1 MAASIHLS
9 CSFITLRMRVLLLD
23 GQVNPAVTAVRSL
36 GRAGYRVLV
45 GSSGRWSKAGWSR
58 YAAGSFTYPSAQND
72 AVKFAEKIAALASEE
87 KGTLVLP
94 ITEKTVM
101 AISAQ
106 RSLVEAAGGR
116 LVMPEHATMLR
127 AYDKAQTTRV
137 ATHAGVPVPRTCSLG
152 DDASAQRAAASFSYP
167 AVLKASTSVELA
179 GGRMNST
186 ARPLYA
192 RSPQEFLSAYREL
205 RRQCSHVVAQEFI
218 PGEGAIYCLLLCRG
232 QLRAEFAYRRI
243 RSVHPTGWGAALR
256 VSVPASGLRDQSLT
270 IIRAL
275 DPKWTGLASV
285 EYRVAPEGTAYFLE
299 VNPRTWNSLAL
310 AVYAGVD
317 FPRMLAEIAEHGDVP
332 SHPGYPTG
340 VVCRW
345 WLGDLRRLLYVWG
358 GVPGSYPG
366 KTTGRM
372 AALFDFLRPV
382 PHAFHDNFMARDP
395 LPEVGDW
402 LGAATRAVSRAAGRR
417 AAT

>member
-1 MAASIHLS
+1 
-9 CSFITLRMRVLLLD
+9 MRVLLLD

-36 GRAGYRVLV
+36 GRAGHRVLV

-58 YAAGSFTYPSAQND
+58 YAAGSFTYPSAQDD
-72 AVKFAEKIAALASEE
+72 AKSFAEKIAALASEE
-87 KGTLVLP
+87 NGTLVLP

-101 AISAQ
+101 AVSEQ

-116 LVMPEHATMLR
+116 LVMPDHATMLR
-127 AYDKAQTTRV
+127 AYDKAETTRV
-137 ATHAGVPVPRTCSLG
+137 AMQAGVAVPRTCLLK
-152 DDASAQRAAASFSYP
+152 DDESAGRSAAEFSYP
-167 AVLKASTSVELA
+167 AVLKARTSVELD
-179 GGRMNST
+179 GGGVKPT

-192 RSPQEFLSAYREL
+192 RNPQEFLSAYRQL
-205 RRQCSHVVAQEFI
+205 RRKCALVVAQEFV

-256 VSVPASGLRDQSLT
+256 VSVPANGLRDQSLR

-275 DPKWTGLASV
+275 DPEWTGLASV
-285 EYRVAPEGTAYFLE
+285 EYRVSPDGTAYFLE

-317 FPRMLAEIAEHGDVP
+317 FPRMLAEIAENGDVP
-332 SHPGYPTG
+332 PHTGYPSG
-340 VVCRW
+340 VICRW
-345 WLGDLRRLLYVWG
+345 WLGDLRRLLYVCRG
-358 GVPGSYPG
+358 IPGSYPG
-366 KTTGRM
+366 KTTGRLS
-372 AALFDFLRPV
+372 ALFDFLKPV
-382 PHAFHDNFMARDP
+382 PRAFHDNFMVGDP

-402 LGAATRAVSRAAGRR
+402 LGAASRVVSRAAGRSV
-417 AAT
+417 AT